1 MIFRNND
8 GLIKEK
14 RQNIAIRLKSR
25 KHLTISI

>member
-8 GLIKEK
+8 GPIKEK

-25 KHLTISI
+25 KRLTIST